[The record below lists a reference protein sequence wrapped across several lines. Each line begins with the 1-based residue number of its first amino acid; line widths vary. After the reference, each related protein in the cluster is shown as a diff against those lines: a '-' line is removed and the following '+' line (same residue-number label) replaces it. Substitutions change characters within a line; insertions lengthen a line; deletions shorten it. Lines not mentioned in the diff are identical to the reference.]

1 MPVSIRRALSVL
13 LLTFSWSISQAAQD
27 GNADLY
33 DAVAPANSAFVRVLN
48 LSERNIEVTLSG
60 KNKPQAVTSGQFG
73 GYRFVAPGKH
83 QIAVGDKALE
93 SELKAN
99 TASTV
104 IYRDGE
110 LLLIAD
116 QFVNEPRKAQIA
128 FYNLTD
134 KPAALK
140 TVDGQHVVVEM
151 ITRDQTGSR
160 MVNELKIAFAAY
172 AEAEA
177 DKLVS
182 FDELF
187 LKKGRSYSYAL
198 LPAGSG
204 YRAITLAN
212 SIDPT
217 E

>member
-1 MPVSIRRALSVL
+1 MPVSISRALSVL
-13 LLTFSWSISQAAQD
+13 LLTFSWNISQAAQD

-83 QIAVGDKALE
+83 QIAVGDIALE

-104 IYRDGE
+104 IYRDGK

-128 FYNLTD
+128 FYNFTD

-140 TVDGQHVVVEM
+140 TVDGQHVVVET
-151 ITRDQTGSR
+151 INRDQTGSR

-172 AEAEA
+172 ADA

-198 LPAGSG
+198 LPAGNG
-204 YRAITLAN
+204 YRAISLAN

>member
-1 MPVSIRRALSVL
+1 MPAFLCRVL
-13 LLTFSWSISQAAQD
+13 LILLTVASAAAQAQD
-27 GNADLY
+27 ANADLY
-33 DAVAPANSAFVRVLN
+33 DPVAPANSAFVRVLN

-60 KNKPQAVTSGQFG
+60 KNKPQVVTSGQFG
-73 GYRFVAPGKH
+73 GYRFVAPGK
-83 QIAVGDKALE
+83 QRIAVANQAVE
-93 SELKAN
+93 HELKAN

-104 IYRDGE
+104 IYRDGQ

-128 FYNLTD
+128 FYNFTD

-140 TVDGQHVVVEM
+140 TLDGQHVVVDT
-151 ITRDQTGSR
+151 IQRDQTGSR

-172 AEAEA
+172 A
-177 DKLVS
+177 DNQQLIG

-198 LPAGSG
+198 LPAANG

-212 SIDPT
+212 SVDPS

>member
-1 MPVSIRRALSVL
+1 MPALISRALII
-13 LLTFSWSISQAAQD
+13 LLTIASAAAQAQD

-33 DAVAPANSAFVRVLN
+33 DPVAPANSAFVRVLN

-60 KNKPQAVTSGQFG
+60 KNKPQIVTGGQFG
-73 GYRFVAPGKH
+73 GYRFVAPGK
-83 QIAVGDKALE
+83 QRIAVANQAIE
-93 SELKAN
+93 HELKAN

-104 IYRDGE
+104 IYRDGQ

-140 TVDGQHVVVEM
+140 TVDGQHVVVDT
-151 ITRDQTGSR
+151 IKRDETGSR

-172 AEAEA
+172 ADSEQ
-177 DKLVS
+177 LIG

-198 LPAGSG
+198 LPAANG

-212 SIDPT
+212 SIDPS

>member
-1 MPVSIRRALSVL
+1 MPHFILRVLTL
-13 LLTFSWSISQAAQD
+13 LLLGTAVAQAAQD
-27 GNADLY
+27 NNADLY
-33 DAVAPANSAFVRVLN
+33 DPVAPANSAFVRVLN
-48 LSERNIEVTLSG
+48 LSESNVEVTLSG
-60 KNKPQAVTSGQFG
+60 KNKPQAVSSGQFG
-73 GYRFVAPGKH
+73 GYRFVAPGM
-83 QIAVGDKALE
+83 QRISIAGQALE
-93 SELKAN
+93 QELKAN

-104 IYRDGE
+104 LYRDGK

-128 FYNLTD
+128 FYNFTA

-140 TVDGQHVVVEM
+140 TLDGQHVVVDT
-151 ITRDQTGSR
+151 IGQDQTGSR

-172 AEAEA
+172 AEDARLI
-177 DKLVS
+177 D

-198 LPAGSG
+198 LPAGNG
-204 YRAITLAN
+204 LRAITLAN

>member
-1 MPVSIRRALSVL
+1 MPAFISRALL
-13 LLTFSWSISQAAQD
+13 ILLTVASVAAKAQD

-33 DAVAPANSAFVRVLN
+33 DPVAPANSAFVRVLN

-60 KNKPQAVTSGQFG
+60 KNKPQVVTSGQFG
-73 GYRFVAPGKH
+73 GYRFVAPGK
-83 QIAVGDKALE
+83 QRIAVANQAVE
-93 SELKAN
+93 HELKAN

-104 IYRDGE
+104 IYRDGQ

-140 TVDGQHVVVEM
+140 TVDGQHVVVDT
-151 ITRDQTGSR
+151 IQRDQTGSR

-172 AEAEA
+172 ADDEQ
-177 DKLVS
+177 LVG

-198 LPAGSG
+198 LPTENG

-212 SIDPT
+212 SIDPS

>member
-1 MPVSIRRALSVL
+1 MPAFISRALMI
-13 LLTFSWSISQAAQD
+13 LLTITGATAQAQD

-33 DAVAPANSAFVRVLN
+33 DPVAPANSAFVRVLN
-48 LSERNIEVTLSG
+48 LSERNIEVTLSS
-60 KNKPQAVTSGQFG
+60 KNKPQLVTSGQFG

-83 QIAVGDKALE
+83 RIAVGAQALE
-93 SELKAN
+93 HELKAN

-104 IYRDGE
+104 IYRDGQ

-140 TVDGQHVVVEM
+140 TTDGKHVVVDT
-151 ITRDQTGSR
+151 ITSDQTGSR

-172 AEAEA
+172 A
-177 DKLVS
+177 DNDQLVG
-182 FDELF
+182 FDEMF

-198 LPAGSG
+198 LPAASG

-212 SIDPT
+212 SIDPS

>member
-1 MPVSIRRALSVL
+1 MFTPLLRALFML
-13 LLTFSWSISQAAQD
+13 LILGSATAQAAQD
-27 GNADLY
+27 NNADLY
-33 DAVAPANSAFVRVLN
+33 DPVAPANSAFIRVLN
-48 LSERNIEVTLSG
+48 LSERNIEVSLSG
-60 KNKPQAVTSGQFG
+60 KNKPQLVSSGQFG
-73 GYRFVAPGKH
+73 GYRFVAPGK
-83 QIAVGDKALE
+83 QLISTGGQTLE

-104 IYRDGE
+104 IYRDGK
-110 LLLIAD
+110 LLLLAD
-116 QFVNEPRKAQIA
+116 KFVDEPRKAQIA

-140 TVDGQHVVVEM
+140 TVDGQHVVVD
-151 ITRDQTGSR
+151 TLQRDQTGSR

-172 AEAEA
+172 ADN
-177 DKLVS
+177 DKLSS

>member
-1 MPVSIRRALSVL
+1 MPIFLFRTLFML
-13 LLTFSWSISQAAQD
+13 LMLGSATAQAAQD

-33 DAVAPANSAFVRVLN
+33 DAVAPANSAFIRVLN
-48 LSERNIEVTLSG
+48 LSERNIEVSLSG
-60 KNKPQAVTSGQFG
+60 KNKPQLVSSGQFG
-73 GYRFVAPGKH
+73 GYRFVPPG
-83 QIAVGDKALE
+83 QQSISVAGQTLE

-104 IYRDGE
+104 IYRDNK

-116 QFVNEPRKAQIA
+116 KFVDEPRKAQIA

-140 TVDGQHVVVEM
+140 TVDGQHVVVD
-151 ITRDQTGSR
+151 TVQRDQTGSR

-172 AEAEA
+172 AA
-177 DKLVS
+177 DEKLAS

-212 SIDPT
+212 SIDAS

>member
-134 KPAALK
+134 KPDALK

-172 AEAEA
+172 AEA

>member
-1 MPVSIRRALSVL
+1 MPAFLSRVL
-13 LLTFSWSISQAAQD
+13 LILLTVASAAAQAQD
-27 GNADLY
+27 ANADLY
-33 DAVAPANSAFVRVLN
+33 DPVAPANSAFVRVLN

-60 KNKPQAVTSGQFG
+60 KNKPQVVTSGQFG
-73 GYRFVAPGKH
+73 GYRFVAPGK
-83 QIAVGDKALE
+83 QRIAVANQAVE
-93 SELKAN
+93 HELKAN

-104 IYRDGE
+104 IYRDGQ

-128 FYNLTD
+128 FYNFTD

-140 TVDGQHVVVEM
+140 TLDGQHVVVDT
-151 ITRDQTGSR
+151 IQRDQTGSR

-172 AEAEA
+172 A
-177 DKLVS
+177 DNQQLIG

-198 LPAGSG
+198 LPAANG

-212 SIDPT
+212 SVDPS

>member
-1 MPVSIRRALSVL
+1 MPVSIFRALSVL
-13 LLTFSWSISQAAQD
+13 LLTFSWGISQAAQD
-27 GNADLY
+27 ANADLY

-48 LSERNIEVTLSG
+48 LSERNIEVTLSS

-83 QIAVGDKALE
+83 RIAVGDKALE

-128 FYNLTD
+128 FYNLTE

-140 TVDGQHVVVEM
+140 TVDGQHVVVEV
-151 ITRDQTGSR
+151 IARDQTGSR

-172 AEAEA
+172 AEA

-198 LPAGSG
+198 LPAGNG

>member
-1 MPVSIRRALSVL
+1 MPAFISRALLIL
-13 LLTFSWSISQAAQD
+13 LVMTSAAAQAQD

-33 DAVAPANSAFVRVLN
+33 DPVAPANSAFVRVLN

-60 KNKPQAVTSGQFG
+60 KNKPQLVTSGQFG
-73 GYRFVAPGKH
+73 GYRFVAPGK
-83 QIAVGDKALE
+83 QRIAVANQAVE
-93 SELKAN
+93 YELKAN

-104 IYRDGE
+104 VYRDGQ
-110 LLLIAD
+110 LQLIAD

-134 KPAALK
+134 TPAALK
-140 TVDGQHVVVEM
+140 TVGGQHVVVDT
-151 ITRDQTGSR
+151 IQRDQTGSR

-172 AEAEA
+172 ADNE
-177 DKLVS
+177 KLID

-198 LPAGSG
+198 LPAANG

-212 SIDPT
+212 SIDPS

>member
-1 MPVSIRRALSVL
+1 MPAFLSRVL
-13 LLTFSWSISQAAQD
+13 LILLTVASAAAQAQD
-27 GNADLY
+27 ANADLY
-33 DAVAPANSAFVRVLN
+33 DPVAPANSAFVRVLN

-60 KNKPQAVTSGQFG
+60 KNKPQVVTSGQFG
-73 GYRFVAPGKH
+73 GYRFVAPGK
-83 QIAVGDKALE
+83 QRIPVANQAVE
-93 SELKAN
+93 HELKAN

-104 IYRDGE
+104 IYRDGQ

-128 FYNLTD
+128 FYNFTD

-140 TVDGQHVVVEM
+140 TLDGQHVVVDT
-151 ITRDQTGSR
+151 IQRDQTGSR

-172 AEAEA
+172 A
-177 DKLVS
+177 DNQQLIG

-198 LPAGSG
+198 LPAANG

-212 SIDPT
+212 SVDPS

>member
-1 MPVSIRRALSVL
+1 MTMLSL
-13 LLTFSWSISQAAQD
+13 R
-27 GNADLY
+27 N
-33 DAVAPANSAFVRVLN
+33 
-48 LSERNIEVTLSG
+48 SERGNRAMLPWLGLS
-60 KNKPQAVTSGQFG
+60 
-73 GYRFVAPGKH
+73 
-83 QIAVGDKALE
+83 L
-93 SELKAN
+93 
-99 TASTV
+99 
-104 IYRDGE
+104 

-140 TVDGQHVVVEM
+140 TVDGQHVVVDTIE
-151 ITRDQTGSR
+151 RDQTGSR

-172 AEAEA
+172 ADSEQ
-177 DKLVS
+177 LIG

-198 LPAGSG
+198 LPAANG

-212 SIDPT
+212 SIDPS

>member
-1 MPVSIRRALSVL
+1 MPIFLFRTLFML
-13 LLTFSWSISQAAQD
+13 LMLGSATAQAAQD

-33 DAVAPANSAFVRVLN
+33 DAVAPANSAFIRVLN
-48 LSERNIEVTLSG
+48 LSERNIEVSLSG
-60 KNKPQAVTSGQFG
+60 KNKPQLVSSGQFG
-73 GYRFVAPGKH
+73 GYRFVPPG
-83 QIAVGDKALE
+83 QQSISVAGQTLE

-104 IYRDGE
+104 IYRDDT

-116 QFVNEPRKAQIA
+116 QFVDEPRKAQIA

-140 TVDGQHVVVEM
+140 TVDGQHVVVD
-151 ITRDQTGSR
+151 TVQRDQTGSR

-172 AEAEA
+172 AA
-177 DKLVS
+177 DEKLAS

-204 YRAITLAN
+204 YRTITLAN
-212 SIDPT
+212 SIDSS

>member
-1 MPVSIRRALSVL
+1 MPVSIFRALSVL

-73 GYRFVAPGKH
+73 GYRFVAPGQH
-83 QIAVGDKALE
+83 RIAVGDKVLE

-128 FYNLTD
+128 FYNLTE

-140 TVDGQHVVVEM
+140 TVDGQHVVVET
-151 ITRDQTGSR
+151 INRDQTGSR

-172 AEAEA
+172 AEA

-198 LPAGSG
+198 LPAGNG
-204 YRAITLAN
+204 YRAISLTN

>member
-1 MPVSIRRALSVL
+1 MPISPLRVL
-13 LLTFSWSISQAAQD
+13 FMLLIIGCTAAQAAQD

-33 DAVAPANSAFVRVLN
+33 DPVAPANSAFVRVLN
-48 LSERNIEVTLSG
+48 LSERNIEVGLSG
-60 KNKPQAVTSGQFG
+60 KNKPQLVNSGQFG
-73 GYRFVAPGKH
+73 GYRFVAPGK
-83 QIAVGDKALE
+83 QIISADGQTLE

-104 IYRDGE
+104 IYRDGK
-110 LLLIAD
+110 LLLLTD
-116 QFVNEPRKAQIA
+116 KFVDEPRKAQIA
-128 FYNLTD
+128 FYNFTD

-140 TVDGQHVVVEM
+140 TVDGQHVVVD
-151 ITRDQTGSR
+151 TLQRDQTGSR

-172 AEAEA
+172 ADN
-177 DKLVS
+177 DKLAS

-198 LPAGSG
+198 LPAGNG

-212 SIDPT
+212 SIDAT

>member
-1 MPVSIRRALSVL
+1 MPAFLSRVL
-13 LLTFSWSISQAAQD
+13 LILLTVASAAAQAQD
-27 GNADLY
+27 ANADLY
-33 DAVAPANSAFVRVLN
+33 DPVAPANSAFVRVLN

-60 KNKPQAVTSGQFG
+60 KNKPQVVTSGQFG
-73 GYRFVAPGKH
+73 GYRFVAPGK
-83 QIAVGDKALE
+83 QRIAVANQAVE
-93 SELKAN
+93 HELKAN

-104 IYRDGE
+104 IYRDGQ

-128 FYNLTD
+128 FYNFTD

-140 TVDGQHVVVEM
+140 TLDGQHVVVDT
-151 ITRDQTGSR
+151 IKRDETGSR

-172 AEAEA
+172 A
-177 DKLVS
+177 DNQQLIG

-198 LPAGSG
+198 LPAANG

-212 SIDPT
+212 SVDPS

>member
-1 MPVSIRRALSVL
+1 MPALILRVMTL
-13 LLTFSWSISQAAQD
+13 LLLGSASVQAAQD
-27 GNADLY
+27 SNADLY
-33 DAVAPANSAFVRVLN
+33 DPVAPANSAFVRVLN
-48 LSERNIEVTLSG
+48 LSDSNVEVTLSG
-60 KNKPQAVTSGQFG
+60 KNKPQSVTGGQFG
-73 GYRFVAPGKH
+73 GYRFVTPGV
-83 QIAVGDKALE
+83 QRITVAGQVLE
-93 SELKAN
+93 RELKAN

-104 IYRDGE
+104 LYRDGQ
-110 LLLIAD
+110 LQLIAD

-128 FYNLTD
+128 FYNFTA

-140 TVDGQHVVVEM
+140 TLDGQHVVVDMLEH
-151 ITRDQTGSR
+151 DQTGSR

-172 AEAEA
+172 AGDAR
-177 DKLVS
+177 LVD

-204 YRAITLAN
+204 FRAITLAN

>member
-1 MPVSIRRALSVL
+1 MPMLILRILTL
-13 LLTFSWSISQAAQD
+13 LLLGATVAQAAQD
-27 GNADLY
+27 NNADLY
-33 DAVAPANSAFVRVLN
+33 DPVAPANSAFVRVLN
-48 LSERNIEVTLSG
+48 LSDSNIEVTLSG
-60 KNKPQAVTSGQFG
+60 KNKPQSVTAGQFG
-73 GYRFVAPGKH
+73 GYRFVAPGM
-83 QIAVGDKALE
+83 QRIAAAGQVLE
-93 SELKAN
+93 RELKAN

-104 IYRDGE
+104 VYRDGQ

-128 FYNLTD
+128 FYNFTD

-140 TVDGQHVVVEM
+140 TLDGQHVVVDTIEH
-151 ITRDQTGSR
+151 DQTGSR

-172 AEAEA
+172 AGDA
-177 DKLVS
+177 KLVD

-204 YRAITLAN
+204 FRAITLAN

>member
-1 MPVSIRRALSVL
+1 MPAFLSRVL
-13 LLTFSWSISQAAQD
+13 LILLTVTSAAAQAQD
-27 GNADLY
+27 ANADLY
-33 DAVAPANSAFVRVLN
+33 DPVAPANSAFVRVLN

-60 KNKPQAVTSGQFG
+60 KNKPQVVTSGQFG
-73 GYRFVAPGKH
+73 GYRFVAPGK
-83 QIAVGDKALE
+83 QRIAVANQAVE
-93 SELKAN
+93 HELKAN

-104 IYRDGE
+104 IYRDGQ

-128 FYNLTD
+128 FYNFTD

-140 TVDGQHVVVEM
+140 TLDGQHVVVDT
-151 ITRDQTGSR
+151 IQRDQTGSR

-172 AEAEA
+172 V
-177 DKLVS
+177 DNQQLIG

-198 LPAGSG
+198 LPAANG

-212 SIDPT
+212 SVDPS

>member
-1 MPVSIRRALSVL
+1 MPVSISRALSVL
-13 LLTFSWSISQAAQD
+13 LLTFSWNISQAAQD

-83 QIAVGDKALE
+83 QIGVGDIALE

-104 IYRDGE
+104 IYRDGK

-128 FYNLTD
+128 FYNFTD

-140 TVDGQHVVVEM
+140 TVDGQHVVVET
-151 ITRDQTGSR
+151 INRDQTGSR

-172 AEAEA
+172 AEA

-198 LPAGSG
+198 LPAGNG
-204 YRAITLAN
+204 YRAISLAN

>member
-1 MPVSIRRALSVL
+1 M
-13 LLTFSWSISQAAQD
+13 
-27 GNADLY
+27 
-33 DAVAPANSAFVRVLN
+33 LN

-60 KNKPQAVTSGQFG
+60 KNKPQTVTSGQFG
-73 GYRFVAPGKH
+73 GYRFVAPGK
-83 QIAVGDKALE
+83 QRIAVGDKALE

-128 FYNLTD
+128 FYNLTE

-140 TVDGQHVVVEM
+140 TEDGQHVVVEM

-172 AEAEA
+172 AEA

-198 LPAGSG
+198 LPAGNG

>member
-1 MPVSIRRALSVL
+1 MPAFISRALII
-13 LLTFSWSISQAAQD
+13 LLTIASAAAQAQD

-33 DAVAPANSAFVRVLN
+33 DPVAPANSAFVRVLN
-48 LSERNIEVTLSG
+48 LSERNIEVTLSS

-83 QIAVGDKALE
+83 RIAVGDKALE

-116 QFVNEPRKAQIA
+116 QFVNEPRKALIA
-128 FYNLTD
+128 FYNLTE

-140 TVDGQHVVVEM
+140 TVDGQHVVVDM

-172 AEAEA
+172 AEA

-198 LPAGSG
+198 LPAGNG